1 MHRPASPEDTPALVR
16 MADETGFFRPIE
28 IEALQEVLDDWHA
41 ANRADGHR
49 CDVWLEG
56 GEPIGFVYF
65 APAPMTDRTWQLWW
79 IVVRTDQQGRG
90 LGSAM
95 LRHAEAEIREANG
108 RVLFIETGSIEKYEP
123 TRRFYLK
130 HGYDLN
136 AELKDFYMEGDS
148 MIVFRKAMT

>member
-1 MHRPASPEDTPALVR
+1 MHRPASPDDTPALVR

-28 IEALQEVLDDWHA
+28 IEALEEVLDDWHA
-41 ANRADGHR
+41 TNRADGHR

-56 GEPIGFVYF
+56 PEPIGFVYF

-79 IVVRTDQQGRG
+79 IVVRQDQQGRG
-90 LGSAM
+90 LGSTM
-95 LRHAEAEIREANG
+95 LRHAENEIRKANG

-148 MIVFRKAMT
+148 MIVFRKAMA